1 MVRVPYAPE
10 PLACWP
16 RSGMRSRF
24 WWASFSN
31 RMKSCIST
39 GPRGPA
45 VILFWLSETGM
56 PESVVRMGRL
66 ATECSCVR
74 DTEFP
79 AQQPLYGSIA
89 FAFAPS
95 PLDRVRQRDSR
106 EYKTYEFVLK

>member
-1 MVRVPYAPE
+1 
-10 PLACWP
+10 
-16 RSGMRSRF
+16 MRSRF

-45 VILFWLSETGM
+45 VMLFWLSETGM

-66 ATECSCVR
+66 ATDCSCVR
-74 DTEFP
+74 GTEIP
-79 AQQPLYGSIA
+79 AQQPLCGSIA

-95 PLDRVRQRDSR
+95 PTECAGENGR
-106 EYKTYEFVLK
+106 ENKTYEFILKRLSLYCGE